1 MIQLYMWG
9 TPNGYKVSI
18 MLEET
23 ELPYEVCPVD
33 IGKGEQFAPDFLKI
47 SPNNKIPAI
56 VDPDGPDGAPIS
68 VFESG
73 AILQYLAEK
82 TGRFL
87 PKDARERFRVME
99 WMMFQMGGIGPML
112 GQAHHFRHY
121 AKDKHS
127 YSIDRYTQE
136 SARLYGV
143 MNRRLG
149 EVAYLAGEAYSI
161 ADIATFPWIRRHERH
176 GQKLE
181 DFPNVRRWF
190 EVIAARPAVVAA
202 LKPLSEGEQRGIIA
216 DPNSHDL
223 LFGTGQRSRSVQPS

>member
-1 MIQLYMWG
+1 MRTMIQLYMWG

-18 MLEET
+18 MLEEAG
-23 ELPYEVCPVD
+23 LPYAVCPVD

-56 VDPDGPDGAPIS
+56 IDPDGPDGAPIS

-73 AILQYLAEK
+73 AILHYLAEK
-82 TGRFL
+82 TGQFL
-87 PKDARERFRVME
+87 PKDARGRYRVME
-99 WMMFQMGGIGPML
+99 WLMFQMGGVGPML

-121 AKDKHS
+121 AKDKHP

-143 MNRRLG
+143 MDRRL
-149 EVAYLAGEAYSI
+149 EESAYLAGDAYSI

-181 DFPNVRRWF
+181 DYPNVHRWF
-190 EVIAARPAVVAA
+190 QSIAARPAVIAG
-202 LKPLSEGEQRGIIA
+202 LKPLSEGEQRGILA
-216 DPNSHDL
+216 DAKSHDL
-223 LFGTGQRSRSVQPS
+223 LFGAGQRSRA

>member
-23 ELPYEVCPVD
+23 GLPYAVRPVD

-73 AILQYLAEK
+73 AILHYLAEK
-82 TGRFL
+82 TGLFL
-87 PKDARERFRVME
+87 PKDARGRYRVME
-99 WMMFQMGGIGPML
+99 WLMFQMGGVGPML

-121 AKDKHS
+121 AKDQHP

-143 MNRRLG
+143 MDRRLADS
-149 EVAYLAGEAYSI
+149 AYLAGDAYSI

-181 DFPNVRRWF
+181 DFPHVRRWF
-190 EVIAARPAVVAA
+190 QAIAARPAVIAG
-202 LKPLSEGEQRGIIA
+202 LKPLSEGEQRGILA
-216 DPNSHDL
+216 DAKSHDL
-223 LFGTGQRSRSVQPS
+223 LFGTGQFSRA